1 MSDGL
6 FSAWNQMRA
15 AIEEIK
21 PMPGMAVASG
31 KQAATASPAV
41 PSQVRE
47 FALQQ
52 SRNLFVE
59 ILVMLASSVVCIV
72 LYFGGDA
79 DAANYLAPATV
90 LVVGGIAN
98 IHMVR
103 QDPNTLLTPLFATR
117 LIALVVFG
125 IGALSHNWLSAIAQ
139 SSADYMMVT
148 SPEEAA
154 RVNMLWLGG
163 MDVILIGVLASL
175 QLFSGMQ
182 LRPKIFATHFSFNTA
197 LALVLFGFVPVF
209 LILTSHTLPNLIANL
224 FLALQLSGMFLMA
237 RISSNKIS
245 AYIWISLS
253 IGALIMLSLFFM
265 NKTIVLYPVLALVLG
280 FISIKASFT
289 RIALGSVTVLGL
301 FIFIAPIVTQ
311 LRENHVEQHGSLGD
325 ISVGEQIEAISAQ
338 DFLHREQTEQPNSA
352 NSRLDYVVPA
362 AFAMNQYD
370 SGFKID
376 TIENSAA
383 ALVPRFLWP
392 DKPVLTTGDQVNHRM
407 GFQGTNSIGV
417 TVFADIYWNLGW
429 VGLILGFG
437 MGIYTGL
444 ITIVSRELMRMD
456 DWFMLPFV
464 MAAFRMGVS
473 LDGEFVASMLVPAV
487 LNLVIFF
494 GLRIVGNFLSHRV

>member
-1 MSDGL
+1 
-6 FSAWNQMRA
+6 
-15 AIEEIK
+15 
-21 PMPGMAVASG
+21 
-31 KQAATASPAV
+31 
-41 PSQVRE
+41 
-47 FALQQ
+47 
-52 SRNLFVE
+52 
-59 ILVMLASSVVCIV
+59 
-72 LYFGGDA
+72 
-79 DAANYLAPATV
+79 
-90 LVVGGIAN
+90 
-98 IHMVR
+98 
-103 QDPNTLLTPLFATR
+103 
-117 LIALVVFG
+117 
-125 IGALSHNWLSAIAQ
+125 
-139 SSADYMMVT
+139 
-148 SPEEAA
+148 
-154 RVNMLWLGG
+154 
-163 MDVILIGVLASL
+163 
-175 QLFSGMQ
+175 
-182 LRPKIFATHFSFNTA
+182 
-197 LALVLFGFVPVF
+197 
-209 LILTSHTLPNLIANL
+209 
-224 FLALQLSGMFLMA
+224 
-237 RISSNKIS
+237 
-245 AYIWISLS
+245 
-253 IGALIMLSLFFM
+253 MLSLFFM

-473 LDGEFVASMLVPAV
+473 LDGEFVASILVPAV